1 MCLQPLGSI
10 DAIVFDFWLG
20 RKRVWDGVVGVRV
33 IVLMVLWMMCCV
45 PMVIGWFIGVSA
57 CSVCYVV
64 GRREWKGVCADF
76 GIGGWRVR
84 CGDVEKIVIFP
95 WMMGEE
101 MVVVLSKWSL

>member
-1 MCLQPLGSI
+1 
-10 DAIVFDFWLG
+10 
-20 RKRVWDGVVGVRV
+20 
-33 IVLMVLWMMCCV
+33 MMFCV
-45 PMVIGWFIGVSA
+45 PMVITWFIRLSA

-84 CGDVEKIVIFP
+84 CGDVEVVVLP

-101 MVVVLSKWSL
+101 IVVVMPKWSL